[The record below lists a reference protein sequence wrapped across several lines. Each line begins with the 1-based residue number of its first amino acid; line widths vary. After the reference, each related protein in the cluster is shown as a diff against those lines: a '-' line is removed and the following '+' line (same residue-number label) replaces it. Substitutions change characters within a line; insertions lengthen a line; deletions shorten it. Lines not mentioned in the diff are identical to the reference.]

1 MQTYIKPDVTAN
13 AALQNDSGNRVRE
26 VIAIVAVVLALASI
40 AACAYIVINNMKRVE
55 KMKRAMAETLN
66 LDNQDP
72 FYEVES
78 DRIDEEPSQVDLY
91 DIDEE

>member
-1 MQTYIKPDVTAN
+1 MTTNSTLQTN
-13 AALQNDSGNRVRE
+13 SGNRVRE
-26 VIAIVAVVLALASI
+26 IIAIVAVVLALASI
-40 AACAYIVINNMKRVE
+40 AACAYIVINNMKKVE

-72 FYEVES
+72 FYEVEPN
-78 DRIDEEPSQVDLY
+78 IIHEEPSQVDLY